1 MYHRPEN
8 KDEEMAESRK
18 IKRELTVSPLAS
30 ELIDAVVKMS
40 PEQQR
45 ELLAELMASKGAA
58 RRKYSRHPY
67 RHEVQFSVDGKLF
80 TGFIR
85 NVSDGGAF
93 VETLRSDLGRL
104 DRGRQV
110 TMSFEHPV
118 NQKNI
123 KRTGEIARTSQD
135 GIGVAFD
142 KLL

>member
-1 MYHRPEN
+1 
-8 KDEEMAESRK
+8 MAEPRK

-30 ELIDAVVKMS
+30 ELIDVVVNMS

-45 ELLAELMASKGAA
+45 ELLAELKARKGAA
-58 RRKYSRHPY
+58 RRKYSRRPY
-67 RHEVQFSVDGKLF
+67 RHEVQFSVNGKLF
-80 TGFIR
+80 TGFFK

-93 VETLRSDLGRL
+93 VETLRSDLGGL

-123 KRTGEIARTSQD
+123 KCTGEIARTSQD

-142 KLL
+142 NLL